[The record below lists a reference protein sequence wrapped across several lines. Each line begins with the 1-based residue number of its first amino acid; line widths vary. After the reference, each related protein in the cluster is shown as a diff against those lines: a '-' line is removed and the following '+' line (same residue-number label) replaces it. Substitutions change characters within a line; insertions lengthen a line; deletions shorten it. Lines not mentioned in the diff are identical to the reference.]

1 MMLPFLCPFSLR
13 SKYDKA
19 NKAAGADAGPAVD
32 LQDVEEDI
40 DPNKLGALAME
51 AMLSQELG

>member
-1 MMLPFLCPFSLR
+1 MPFLCPFSLR

-19 NKAAGADAGPAVD
+19 NKAAGAAGPAVD

>member
-1 MMLPFLCPFSLR
+1 
-13 SKYDKA
+13 
-19 NKAAGADAGPAVD
+19 
-32 LQDVEEDI
+32 VEEDI